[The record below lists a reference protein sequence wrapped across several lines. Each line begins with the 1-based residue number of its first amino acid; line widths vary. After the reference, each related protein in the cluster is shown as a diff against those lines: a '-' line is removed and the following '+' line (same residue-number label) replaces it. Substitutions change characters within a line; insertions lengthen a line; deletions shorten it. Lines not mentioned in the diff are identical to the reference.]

1 MRGTHITMTEAERFY
16 SSPRWQSLRKAILR
30 RDGYM
35 DKVVWRYGKRR
46 EATIVHHIFPREEY
60 PEYAW
65 APWNLIS
72 VSMATHNRLHDRE
85 SDELS
90 EKGIELLRRTAITQG
105 MEVPEKYREQK
116 KEITEWK
123 IGKSRRG

>member
-1 MRGTHITMTEAERFY
+1 MTEAEKFY

-35 DKVVWRYGKRR
+35 DKVAWRYGKRR

-85 SDELS
+85 SDELT
-90 EKGIELLRRTAITQG
+90 EEGVALLRRTAIAQG
-105 MEVPEKYREQK
+105 IEVPEKYREQK
-116 KEITEWK
+116 KEKTEWK

>member
-1 MRGTHITMTEAERFY
+1 MTEAERFY

-46 EATIVHHIFPREEY
+46 EATIVHHIFPREEF
-60 PEYAW
+60 PEFAW

-72 VSMATHNRLHDRE
+72 ISMATHNRLHDRE
-85 SDELS
+85 SDELT
-90 EKGIELLRRTAITQG
+90 EEGAALLRRTAITQG

-116 KEITEWK
+116 KEKTEWK
-123 IGKSRRG
+123 IGKSLRG

>member
-1 MRGTHITMTEAERFY
+1 MTEAEKFY

-35 DKVVWRYGKRR
+35 DKVAWRYGKRR

-85 SDELS
+85 SDELT
-90 EKGIELLRRTAITQG
+90 EEGVALLRRTAITQG
-105 MEVPEKYREQK
+105 IEVPEKYREQK
-116 KEITEWK
+116 KEKTEWK